1 MAYDLGDQ
9 PMDPTDDFPVNNAHE
24 HFRGWTPDIFDDRRI
39 NPILDTIIYIYIYL
53 CIYILLYTIVYIIY
67 TYVYII
73 LNNIYIII

>member
-39 NPILDTIIYIYIYL
+39 NPILDTIIYIYTSI
-53 CIYILLYTIVYIIY
+53 
-67 TYVYII
+67 YVYI
-73 LNNIYIII
+73 YIIVYYCIYYIYVCIYYSK

>member
-39 NPILDTIIYIYIYL
+39 NPILDTIIYIHLFMY
-53 CIYILLYTIVYIIY
+53 
-67 TYVYII
+67 
-73 LNNIYIII
+73 IYIIVYYCIYYIYVCIYYSK